1 MKSAFV
7 NKITQV
13 KQNEMLL
20 LVGMSMK
27 IQTKI
32 QNQQSIFFNTP
43 IMIFNGKFWCQDLWI
58 ISKEKT

>member
-7 NKITQV
+7 KKITQV

-27 IQTKI
+27 IQAKI

-43 IMIFNGKFWCQDLWI
+43 IMIFNGKF
-58 ISKEKT
+58 